1 MKKDN
6 FFVERDKLFG
16 KLVLKNGTI
25 LYLKAGE
32 WNKSHQYQDVI
43 TITGLKMVVRTDG
56 VISVNWLER
65 KYKVLNENY
74 DSFLIYN
81 KQEIYFSY
89 FLLEYFNK
97 EIKKEELNVD

>member
-32 WNKSHQYQDVI
+32 WNKSHKYWEVI
-43 TITGLKMVVRTDG
+43 TTTGLKMVVRTDG

-81 KQEIYFSY
+81 I
-89 FLLEYFNK
+89 
-97 EIKKEELNVD
+97 

>member
-1 MKKDN
+1 MKKDK

-32 WNKSHQYQDVI
+32 WNKSHQYWDVI
-43 TITGLKMVVRTDG
+43 TINGLKMVVRTDG
-56 VISVNWLER
+56 VISVNCLER

-81 KQEIYFSY
+81 I
-89 FLLEYFNK
+89 
-97 EIKKEELNVD
+97 

>member
-1 MKKDN
+1 MKKDK

-25 LYLKAGE
+25 LYLKARE
-32 WNKSHQYQDVI
+32 WNKSHQYWEVI
-43 TITGLKMVVRTDG
+43 TINGLKMIVRTDG

-74 DSFLIYN
+74 DSFIIYN
-81 KQEIYFSY
+81 I
-89 FLLEYFNK
+89 
-97 EIKKEELNVD
+97 

>member
-16 KLVLKNGTI
+16 KLVLKNGTV
-25 LYLKAGE
+25 LYLEEGE
-32 WNKSHQYQDVI
+32 WNKSHQYWNVI
-43 TITGLKMVVRTDG
+43 TTNGLKMIVRTDG

-81 KQEIYFSY
+81 I
-89 FLLEYFNK
+89 
-97 EIKKEELNVD
+97 

>member
-32 WNKSHQYQDVI
+32 WNKSHQY
-43 TITGLKMVVRTDG
+43 
-56 VISVNWLER
+56 
-65 KYKVLNENY
+65 
-74 DSFLIYN
+74 
-81 KQEIYFSY
+81 
-89 FLLEYFNK
+89 
-97 EIKKEELNVD
+97 